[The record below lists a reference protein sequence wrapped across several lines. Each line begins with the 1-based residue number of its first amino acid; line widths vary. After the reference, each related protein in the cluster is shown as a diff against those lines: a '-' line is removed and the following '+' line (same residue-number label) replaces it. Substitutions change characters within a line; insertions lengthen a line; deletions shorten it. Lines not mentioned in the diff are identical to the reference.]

1 MPRQHPSILE
11 ALPSERLR
19 IGEYAVDASTRE
31 IRRGDGD
38 ARRISLKAMDVLLLL
53 ARHPGKVVA
62 RQAILDAIWP
72 DTLPTDEV
80 VTQAIAQLR
89 KAFDDGKPA
98 RYIET
103 IAKHGYRLLAP
114 VEWQARDPH
123 PHAGEPFG
131 ARVRLA
137 HGGRMAVFVAAVIAA
152 ASAAGWWW
160 SRPQRSV
167 AAPASMSAAMA
178 KPAFAHLTSRPGSE
192 QWPALS
198 PDGSL
203 VAYSQDADDGTALML
218 QTTAPVAPRALTDG
232 KGGRHDLLAAWSR
245 DGREIAFIRVDGK
258 RCRYLVVPASGGSPR
273 EVGACAQP
281 NRFAWSPDGN
291 ALVAG
296 GPASPSRVLHTIDLR
311 DGSRHPFAYTH
322 PADAQDLAPAFSP
335 DGKWL
340 AFQRG
345 VSRADLWIVP
355 ATGGEPR
362 RITRLGTNFYGFAWM
377 PDGRALVAA
386 RYAEHGL
393 RLSRIDVA
401 SGAMIDL
408 GIEDASDPATALH
421 ASGLAFVANTSVVGI
436 YRTALPASPPSPGPE
451 AAPLRVYAST
461 ATEMLPSVS
470 PDGRRI
476 AFYSDRSGSAAL
488 WWAELD
494 GDAAPQ
500 LVAGIDPVLRQAP
513 VWSEDG
519 RRVLVVDTDAQR
531 ERLLDVD
538 LASGRGSALPGIVG
552 TPLRAARLP
561 GDRALVVVADEGGGT
576 LVATRYDRDGTRWAA
591 RGRLEHA
598 DAVRI
603 APGGQRLLFT
613 RDNAWGLWEAG
624 LDLSAPRQLDDFRS
638 RSGPDGLI
646 LPGVGYFVQ
655 PRRLVAW
662 DGGIALLGADS
673 SCALRWVA
681 LPRAPAPSSTSAPC
695 VETRA
700 GQVLGASV
708 DPRRRQLYYAYS
720 SDQNA
725 DIGWTRLPEAG
736 ANPRR

>member
-1 MPRQHPSILE
+1 MPRQHPAILE
-11 ALPSERLR
+11 ALPSDRLR

-31 IRRGDGD
+31 IRRGDGET
-38 ARRISLKAMDVLLLL
+38 RRVSLKAMDVLLLL
-53 ARHPGKVVA
+53 AQSPGKVVA

-89 KAFDDGKPA
+89 KAFDDGKPGQ
-98 RYIET
+98 YIET

-114 VEWQARDPH
+114 VEWQARDARPR
-123 PHAGEPFG
+123 AQEPFG
-131 ARVRLA
+131 TRVRLA

-160 SRPQRSV
+160 SRPQRATAV
-167 AAPASMSAAMA
+167 PAASAKVPAKSA
-178 KPAFAHLTSRPGSE
+178 FVHLTSLPGSE

-203 VAYSQDADDGTALML
+203 VAYSQDADEGTALML
-218 QTTAPVAPRALTDG
+218 QTTVPVAPRALTDG

-245 DGREIAFIRVDGK
+245 DGREIAFVRHDGK
-258 RCRYLVVPASGGSPR
+258 RCRYLVVPASGGTPR
-273 EVGACAQP
+273 EIGACTQP

-291 ALVAG
+291 TLVAG
-296 GPASPSRVLHTIDLR
+296 GPASPSRALHTIDLR
-311 DGSRHPFAYTH
+311 DGSRHPFPYTH
-322 PADAQDLAPAFSP
+322 PADAQDLAPAYSP

-345 VSRADLWIVP
+345 VSRADLWLVP
-355 ATGGEPR
+355 AAGGEPR
-362 RITRLGTNFYGFAWM
+362 RITRLGTNFYGFAWL

-393 RLSRIDVA
+393 RLSRIDIA
-401 SGAMIDL
+401 SGATTDL

-421 ASGLAFVANTSVVGI
+421 APGLAFVANTAVVGI
-436 YRTALPASPPSPGPE
+436 YRTALPPPQ
-451 AAPLRVYAST
+451 AAATAPPARVYAST

-470 PDGRRI
+470 PDDRRI

-488 WWAELD
+488 WWAELG
-494 GDAAPQ
+494 GDDAPQ
-500 LVAGIDPVLRQAP
+500 MVPGIDPVLRQAP
-513 VWSEDG
+513 VWSDDG
-519 RRVLVVDTDAQR
+519 NRVLVVDTDAQG

-538 LASGRGSALPGIVG
+538 LASGRGTALQGIAG
-552 TPLRAARLP
+552 TPLRVAWLP
-561 GDRALVVVADEGGGT
+561 GNRALVVVADEGGGN
-576 LVATRYDRDGTRWAA
+576 LVATRYDRNGARWIP

-624 LDLSAPRQLDDFRS
+624 LDLSAPRLLDDFRS
-638 RSGPDGLI
+638 SSGPDGLI

-655 PRRLVAW
+655 PRRLVGW
-662 DGGIALLGADS
+662 SGGIALLGADS
-673 SCALRWVA
+673 ACSLRWIV
-681 LPRAPAPSSTSAPC
+681 LPRGKASVSGMPC
-695 VETRA
+695 LETRP

-708 DPRRRQLYYAYS
+708 DPGRGQLYYAYS

-725 DIGWTRLPEAG
+725 DIGWTRLPAAA